1 MGEKNKEI
9 QTLGLWNAAIT
20 AEKVV
25 TKALRFGDLQSTGH
39 YLYWCEQRSQ
49 DKGRGCLMRWD
60 PEDGLKELLPKNY
73 SARSRVH
80 EYGGGE
86 FCVADGKIYFVNE
99 KDQQIYHFSE
109 GNEPEQITKADNFRF
124 ADLVYDHARDRLI
137 AVAEEHRSGEKLPSN
152 SLVNIGLSGYE
163 FGGISIMDEAA
174 DFYASPTISADHKQI
189 AWLQWNLPHMPWE
202 AAELMVSPLDEPRLS
217 PTSISGGE
225 GSACFQPSWDKS
237 NNLYFISDKTGF
249 GQLYKFSS
257 LAGNSIDLIEG
268 QKSTADAFR
277 AQWVFGMGSFA
288 LSQTNICLISTFE
301 GGKCDLFVIDE
312 NRTGRNI
319 NTLALS
325 IENPQ
330 FIGHKCAAIITTK
343 NAPPSIGSI
352 DIETGEIEIIQQ
364 GCALDIDEEHI
375 SSGELK
381 KFKGKHGEV
390 YGLYYPPTHAKLRGG
405 IDELPPA
412 IVTIHGGPTAMADR
426 GLKMKTQYWTNRGYA
441 VFDIDYSGSSGY
453 GKDYRE
459 RLNAN
464 WGIADVDDVVSAG
477 EYLIAEKLADP
488 EKLIVMGGS
497 AGGYTCLMALIKS
510 DLFKCGSSN
519 YPVTDLGQLLEIT
532 HKFEYGYTYGLTGT
546 DETNAKDILKER
558 SVTCLLEGLNAPV
571 IFFQGR
577 QDKVVPPSQP
587 IEVYEK
593 LKAKGVKTELHLFA
607 NEGHGFRQSE
617 TVMKVLSEEE
627 RFFKEVLD
635 L

>member
-9 QTLGLWNAAIT
+9 QTLGQWNAVIT

-25 TKALRFGDLQSTGH
+25 TKALRFSSLQSTGH

-49 DKGRGCLMRWD
+49 EKGRGCLMRWD
-60 PEDGLKELLPKNY
+60 PEGGLKELLPKGY

-80 EYGGGE
+80 EYGGSE

-99 KDQQIYHFSE
+99 SDQQIYHFSE
-109 GNEPEQITKADNFRF
+109 GNDPEQITKAEKFRF

-137 AVAEEHRSGEKLPSN
+137 AVAEEHKSGEKLPSN

-163 FGGISIMDEAA
+163 FGGISIMDDAS
-174 DFYASPTISADHKQI
+174 DFYASPTISPNHKQI

-202 AAELMVSPLDEPRLS
+202 AAELKVSSLDEPRLS
-217 PTSISGGE
+217 PISLAGGKGE
-225 GSACFQPSWDKS
+225 ACFQPTWDKS
-237 NNLYFISDKTGF
+237 NTLYFISDKTGF
-249 GQLYKFSS
+249 GQLYKYNSV
-257 LAGNSIDLIEG
+257 AGHSIDLIEG
-268 QKSTADAFR
+268 QNNKADALR
-277 AQWVFGMGSFA
+277 AQWVFGMGSVAF
-288 LSQTNICLISTFE
+288 SQTNTCLISAFE
-301 GGKCDLFVIDE
+301 EGERELRLVDE
-312 NRTGRNI
+312 NGAGNNI

-325 IENPQ
+325 IETPQ
-330 FIGHKCAAIITTK
+330 FIGNKCAAIITTK
-343 NAPPSIGSI
+343 NTPPSIGAI
-352 DIETGEIEIIQQ
+352 DIETGELEIIQQ
-364 GCALDIDEEHI
+364 GCALDIDEDHI

-381 KFKGKHGEV
+381 KFKGRHGEV
-390 YGLYYPPTHAKLRGG
+390 YGLYYPPTHAN
-405 IDELPPA
+405 ITANEDALPPA

-464 WGIADVDDVVSAG
+464 WGIADVDDIVSAG
-477 EYLIAEKLADP
+477 EYLIEEKLADP
-488 EKLIVMGGS
+488 GKLIVMGGS

-510 DLFKCGSSN
+510 NLFKCGSSN

-546 DETNAKDILKER
+546 NDSNAKEILKER
-558 SVTCLLEGLNAPV
+558 SVTNLLDDLNSPV
-571 IFFQGR
+571 IFFQGQ

-587 IEVYEK
+587 IEVFEK
-593 LKAKGVKTELHLFA
+593 LKEKGVKTELHLFKT
-607 NEGHGFRQSE
+607 EGHGFRQSE
-617 TVMKVLSEEE
+617 TVMKVLNVEE
-627 RFFKEVLD
+627 RFFKEVLN